1 MLRCSAHRIGINNT
15 TLLSKALSLEN
26 VEQLQVGVEKDQLG
40 VEQNQVGVEQ
50 DQLGVEQDQLGVEQ
64 DLGQLIARWRLMP
77 AQHFSASFESDL
89 MLPFVVRELQRLFQL
104 LTITMIWDSGFL
116 WIFFS
121 LSDCSH
127 SYLAAAT

>member
-26 VEQLQVGVEKDQLG
+26 VEQLQLG
-40 VEQNQVGVEQ
+40 VEQL
-50 DQLGVEQDQLGVEQ
+50 QLGVEQDQVGVEQVQVGVEQ

-89 MLPFVVRELQRLFQL
+89 MLPFVVRELL
-104 LTITMIWDSGFL
+104 
-116 WIFFS
+116 
-121 LSDCSH
+121 
-127 SYLAAAT
+127 

>member
-26 VEQLQVGVEKDQLG
+26 VEQLQVGVEQDL
-40 VEQNQVGVEQ
+40 VE
-50 DQLGVEQDQLGVEQ
+50 LVEQ

-89 MLPFVVRELQRLFQL
+89 MLPFVVRELL
-104 LTITMIWDSGFL
+104 
-116 WIFFS
+116 
-121 LSDCSH
+121 
-127 SYLAAAT
+127 

>member
-26 VEQLQVGVEKDQLG
+26 VEQLPLG
-40 VEQNQVGVEQ
+40 VEQLQVGVEQ
-50 DQLGVEQDQLGVEQ
+50 DLVELVEQ

-89 MLPFVVRELQRLFQL
+89 MLPFVVRELQ
-104 LTITMIWDSGFL
+104 
-116 WIFFS
+116 
-121 LSDCSH
+121 
-127 SYLAAAT
+127 

>member
-26 VEQLQVGVEKDQLG
+26 VEQLQVGVEQDL
-40 VEQNQVGVEQ
+40 VE
-50 DQLGVEQDQLGVEQ
+50 LVEQ

-89 MLPFVVRELQRLFQL
+89 MLPFVVRELQ
-104 LTITMIWDSGFL
+104 
-116 WIFFS
+116 
-121 LSDCSH
+121 
-127 SYLAAAT
+127 